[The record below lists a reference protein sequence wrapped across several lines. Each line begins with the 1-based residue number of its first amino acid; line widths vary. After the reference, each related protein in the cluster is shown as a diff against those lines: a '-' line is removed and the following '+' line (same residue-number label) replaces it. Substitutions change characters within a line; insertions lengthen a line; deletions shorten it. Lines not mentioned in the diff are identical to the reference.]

1 MAQAAGLSPFLDVK
15 SFSSDSST
23 PVDDTRTFPSPR
35 TPFLAVYELD
45 EAGDYADPVTQEQ
58 RTFSAELHDDELD
71 EAVYETIA
79 EASELCDR
87 AGVSGNR
94 RESERLLGQH
104 FQPLQRE
111 MDRLL
116 DCAADRFGETT
127 AAAADP
133 NHVAEFFDLYAPDQE
148 MQPAFENLFGG
159 LLRTSRTWPER
170 RSISR
175 RRASWRSVRSR

>member
-1 MAQAAGLSPFLDVK
+1 MLCSVLQQKKLLSHQGAEGLTNELIREESVAQAAGLSPFLDVK

-79 EASELCDR
+79 ESVGTSIA
-87 AGVSGNR
+87 
-94 RESERLLGQH
+94 RE
-104 FQPLQRE
+104 
-111 MDRLL
+111 
-116 DCAADRFGETT
+116 
-127 AAAADP
+127 
-133 NHVAEFFDLYAPDQE
+133 
-148 MQPAFENLFGG
+148 
-159 LLRTSRTWPER
+159 
-170 RSISR
+170 
-175 RRASWRSVRSR
+175 